1 MSNTRTNQLRR
12 RLLLAPLVGGLV
24 AAVAA
29 MPRTAHAQDKAS
41 LIAKSV
47 DKVPKRVDDE
57 AWKAAEALSV
67 PLAPQA
73 IVKPRTYETGVTAMS
88 VRALYDAERLAFLLE
103 WSDARSDSGI
113 AGARDFRDAAAME
126 FPAQPSNG
134 IPYFAMGEPGKAVTI
149 YQWKADWQFGRDG
162 DVNQRYADMVAD
174 WYPFSGRA
182 AGEVAQI
189 ADYGGEQGDKAF
201 HPSWWSGNA
210 LGNPELQARGPIE
223 KLTAEGFGTL
233 TSLDME
239 GQDAV
244 GLGEWKDGAWRLL
257 ISIPRAQETFSFQSG
272 MTIPFAFA
280 VWDGAKDER
289 GGEKAVSTW
298 YFLSLEKPV
307 GAAIYWAPLAAAA
320 GVAAAQLWGLRQLR
334 RRGASDDA
342 QGPKAS

>member
-29 MPRTAHAQDKAS
+29 MPRPAQAQEKAS
-41 LIAKSV
+41 VVAKSV
-47 DKVPKRVDDE
+47 GKVPERVDDE
-57 AWKAAEALSV
+57 AWKAAEALTV

-73 IVKPRTYETGVTAMS
+73 IVKPRAYETGVAAIS

-103 WSDARSDSGI
+103 WSDARSDPGI
-113 AGARDFRDAAAME
+113 TGARDFRDAAAIE
-126 FPAQPSNG
+126 FPVQPSNG

-149 YQWKADWQFGRDG
+149 YQWKADWQFGRDR
-162 DVNQRYADMVAD
+162 DVGERHAGMVAD
-174 WYPFSGRA
+174 WYPFTGRA

-189 ADYGGEQGDKAF
+189 ADYGGETGDKVF

-210 LGNPELQARGPIE
+210 LGNPELQARAPIE

-233 TSLDME
+233 TSLGME
-239 GQDAV
+239 GQDAA
-244 GLGEWKDGAWRLL
+244 GQGEWKDGAWRIL
-257 ISIPRAQETFSFQSG
+257 IAIPRRQETFSFQSG
-272 MTIPFAFA
+272 MTVPFAFA
-280 VWDGAKDER
+280 VWDGAKEER

-307 GAAIYWAPLAAAA
+307 GAALYWTPLVAAA
-320 GVAAAQLWGLRQLR
+320 GVAAAQLWGLRRLR
-334 RRGASDDA
+334 RRAGSGNE